1 MIEKIIL
8 NDHASF
14 KGSHELT
21 GFNKVNYIYGA
32 NGTGKTSISN
42 LIAGEDSFPGCSVL
56 WLNSRKLT
64 PLVYNRDFIKRNFSN
79 EIKGIFTLGEDDTEI
94 ESEIAALNVAIE
106 KYEEDFA
113 SNKNTL
119 DGTENTLGQRPEL
132 RQSEAAFD
140 DACWSIKVRY
150 EEFFREAYT
159 GNMRSKS
166 DFASKIKEIIEQKST
181 LPVHDLENLKE
192 SSRKYLKETPQKSSR
207 IEKFDFTL
215 LRALQSHQILGRK
228 IIGKEDISIS
238 GLIAKLEN
246 SDWVRQGQK
255 YLTVSDEGCP
265 FCQQPLPHD
274 FQRQLSEYFDDK
286 FEAATRELHQVKTQ
300 YNQEQTRLISYLSAL
315 QSNAFIDKERITSLV
330 KNIELELS
338 INSNILEDK
347 ENNLGAAFELKN
359 IDTYFADIDSLVD
372 AANIK
377 IQQHNSIVDDISRQ
391 KNLLKERIWEFTA
404 SQIFDQY
411 SLYKLKFNSLT
422 SSIRSIESA
431 QKTLNDSIVLSRR
444 RISEL
449 ERQRSGIDSTISE
462 INSLLMSFGFN
473 SFKLDS
479 AETAGRYRLVREN
492 GLEAGETLSEGEKTF
507 ITFLYFICLIKG
519 SHSEDGHVDDRV
531 IVFDDPISSL
541 DSEVLFIVTDII
553 KRLVDENTT
562 RNAVTNL
569 KQFFILT
576 HNAYFF
582 KEVTFKS
589 KQHASAFFI
598 IRKNADSACCI
609 KYDKNPIVSTYRLLW
624 TELKESDNPVI
635 IQNILRRILDNYF
648 KYFGKKN
655 YKEIVETF
663 DGKDKIICN
672 SLLSWVNDG
681 SHHIFDDFNIACDE
695 DTIEK
700 YKSIFK
706 ELFQRLGQIE
716 HYNMMMGLD
725 GDSSENIEATQ

>member
-8 NDHASF
+8 NNRASF

-42 LIAGEDSFPGCSVL
+42 LIANEESFPGCSLV
-56 WLNSRKLT
+56 WLNGRKLT

-79 EIKGIFTLGEDDTEI
+79 EIKGIFTLGEEDTEI
-94 ESEIAALNVAIE
+94 ESEIAQLSLMIG
-106 KYEEDFA
+106 KYEEDFI
-113 SNKNTL
+113 SNRNSL
-119 DGTENTLGQRPEL
+119 NGTENILGLRREL
-132 RQSEAAFD
+132 RQTETIFD
-140 DACWSIKVRY
+140 DVCWAIKVTY

-166 DFASKIKEIIEQKST
+166 DFASKIKGIIEQKHT
-181 LPVHDLENLKE
+181 LPVHNVEILKE
-192 SSRKYLKETPQKSSR
+192 NSKKYLKETPQKSNE
-207 IEKFDFTL
+207 IQKFNFIPLRTL
-215 LRALQSHQILGRK
+215 QTHQILRRK
-228 IIGKEDISIS
+228 IVGKEDILIS
-238 GLIAKLEN
+238 DLIAKLEN

-255 YLTVSDEGCP
+255 YLTASEGGCP

-274 FQRQLSEYFDDK
+274 FQRQLAEYFDDK
-286 FEAATRELHQVKTQ
+286 FEAATRELHQVKEQ
-300 YNQEQTRLISYLSAL
+300 YRQERIDLMGYLSAL
-315 QSNAFIDKERITSLV
+315 QSNAFIDQERIVSLA
-330 KNIELELS
+330 KNFELELS
-338 INSNILEDK
+338 INYKLLEDK
-347 ENNLGAAFELKN
+347 ESNLGATFELKTL
-359 IDTYFADIDSLVD
+359 DAYFIEVDSLVD

-377 IQQHNSIVDDISRQ
+377 IRQHNSIVDDISRQ
-391 KNLLKERIWEFTA
+391 KSLLKEHIWEYTA

-411 SLYKLKFNSLT
+411 SIYKLKSNSLT
-422 SSIRSIESA
+422 LSIQSIESA
-431 QKTLNDSIVLSRR
+431 QATLTESITLSRK

-449 ERQRSGIDSTISE
+449 ERRRSGIDSTISE
-462 INSLLMSFGFN
+462 INSMLMSFGFN
-473 SFKLDS
+473 SFKLDN
-479 AETAGRYRLVREN
+479 AETAGRYRLIREN
-492 GLEAGETLSEGEKTF
+492 GLEAGDTLSEGEKTF

-519 SHSEDGHVDDRV
+519 SHSEDGHVDDRIV
-531 IVFDDPISSL
+531 VFDDPISSL

-553 KRLVDENTT
+553 KRIVDENTT
-562 RNAVTNL
+562 RNVNTNL

-582 KEVTFKS
+582 KEVTFKP

-598 IRKNADSACCI
+598 IRKNVNSSCCL

-655 YKEIVETF
+655 YKEVVETF

-725 GDSSENIEATQ
+725 GDSPEGIEVTQ